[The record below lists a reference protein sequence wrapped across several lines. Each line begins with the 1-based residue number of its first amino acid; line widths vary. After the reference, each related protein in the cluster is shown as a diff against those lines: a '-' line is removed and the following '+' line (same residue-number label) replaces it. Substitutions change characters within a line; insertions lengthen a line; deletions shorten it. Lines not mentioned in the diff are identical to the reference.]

1 MNLFDQISEDI
12 KKAMLARNKEELEAL
27 RGIKKELLEAKTSKE
42 ANGEVTDEM
51 AIKIIRKM
59 AKQGKDAAEV
69 FVSQNRQD
77 LADEYLNQVAVY
89 EKYLPKMMSADEL
102 VAAVKEIIASV
113 GAASPKDMGKV
124 MGVATKQLAG
134 KADGRAISETV
145 KNILASM

>member
-12 KKAMLARNKEELEAL
+12 KKAMLARNKAELEAL

-42 ANGEVTDEM
+42 ANGEVTDEL
-51 AIKIIRKM
+51 AIKIIQKM
-59 AKQGKDAAEV
+59 AKQGKDAAQV
-69 FVSQNRQD
+69 FISQNRQD

-102 VAAVKEIIASV
+102 ASAVKEIIANV
-113 GAASPKDMGKV
+113 GATSPKDMGKV

-134 KADGRAISETV
+134 KADGRAISEMV
-145 KNILASM
+145 KNILASL

>member
-12 KKAMLARNKEELEAL
+12 KKAMLARNKAELEAL

-42 ANGEVTDEM
+42 ANGEVTDELT
-51 AIKIIRKM
+51 IKIIQKM
-59 AKQGKDAAEV
+59 AKQGKDAAQV
-69 FVSQNRQD
+69 FISQNRQD

-102 VAAVKEIIASV
+102 ASAVKEIIANV
-113 GAASPKDMGKV
+113 GATSPKDMGKV

-134 KADGRAISETV
+134 KADGRAISEMV
-145 KNILASM
+145 KNILASL